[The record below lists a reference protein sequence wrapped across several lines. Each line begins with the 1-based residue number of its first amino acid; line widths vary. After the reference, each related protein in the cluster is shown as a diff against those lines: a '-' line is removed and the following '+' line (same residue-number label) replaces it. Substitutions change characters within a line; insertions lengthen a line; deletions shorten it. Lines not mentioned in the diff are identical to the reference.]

1 MRFAQIIVDFR
12 LLSQKKKKKRKKL
25 ATTIASFH
33 RFQVQGWMERERE
46 RGCVCVCGFLFLM
59 GFLPF
64 CTQKLNKETNQF
76 LV

>member
-1 MRFAQIIVDFR
+1 MRFAQIIVDFH

-46 RGCVCVCGFLFLM
+46 REGVCVCVVFF
-59 GFLPF
+59 F
-64 CTQKLNKETNQF
+64 
-76 LV
+76 